1 MSISLYD
8 SSIKTYLQLLKATQ
22 QFLAKGESFCNDN
35 NIDTSEL
42 LKARIHEDM
51 LPLFFQIVSISHHS
65 LGAIKGIE
73 KGEFNPPVTL
83 KDAGYA
89 EHIALIDNAIT
100 ELESYSPE
108 SIEGLMGKPMKFKM
122 GSIEIPF
129 QAENFVLSFS
139 LPNFF
144 FHVTT
149 AYDILRMKGVKL
161 GKMDYLGQMRIG

>member
-8 SSIKTYLQLLKATQ
+8 TSVKTYLQLLKATQ
-22 QFLAKGESFCNDN
+22 QFLAKGESFCKDN
-35 NIDTSEL
+35 NIEPSDL
-42 LKARIHEDM
+42 LNARIHEDM
-51 LPLFFQIVSISHHS
+51 LPLFFQIVSIAHHS

-83 KDAGYA
+83 KDADYA
-89 EHIALIDNAIT
+89 AHVALINNAIET
-100 ELESYSPE
+100 LESYSEE
-108 SIEGLMGKPMKFKM
+108 SIEGLMGKAMKFKM

-161 GKMDYLGQMRIG
+161 GKMDYLGQMRVG